1 MILSL
6 CDNPDVLSV
15 FRIIRVLIQI
25 IKIVVPII
33 LIIKGMLSFTHG
45 VTEGEPSKDL
55 STLTKNIIAALLVFF
70 IPTLVFTIADATE
83 FDSSNIITCI
93 KDATDEG
100 VNRAASK
107 RANEYVLIAKNTLN
121 LGYYTQAKTYVNNL
135 KDSATKNS
143 LTSQLNGVKA
153 DLDQA
158 QKEREQRK
166 KEAEAK
172 GAIGGKVDGSGKG
185 WDPSKYTNGGNGNV
199 DIAIR
204 ADGNYTK
211 SEIMD
216 MSESQVRN
224 MSHEEFIKFVAAAA
238 KYVYKEY
245 GGVLPSI
252 TIAQACMES
261 GYGDKFVSNTHNI
274 YGLIGYPED
283 KPQINRLRQFDNFYE
298 ATYYHYAYFEQYS
311 NVYGTFLSA
320 CKSHD
325 VSTAAPE
332 LRKYAGGL
340 TSYGSSI
347 LSIINQYNL
356 TQYDY

>member
-45 VTEGEPSKDL
+45 VTEGEPSKDF
-55 STLTKNIIAALLVFF
+55 SALTKNIIAAILIFF
-70 IPTLVFTIADATE
+70 IPTFVFIIADATE
-83 FDSSNIITCI
+83 FDASNIITCI

-121 LGYYTQAKTYVNNL
+121 LGYYTQAKTYVSNL
-135 KDSATKNS
+135 KDSEIKNS

-153 DLDQA
+153 DLDEA
-158 QKEREQRK
+158 QKERERRK
-166 KEAEAK
+166 KEAEAR
-172 GAIGGKVDGSGKG
+172 GAIGGHVQGGGKG
-185 WDPSKYTNGGNGNV
+185 WDPSKYTDGGSGNI
-199 DIAIR
+199 DIEIR

-216 MSESQVRN
+216 MSERQVRN
-224 MSHEEFIKFVAAAA
+224 MSHDEFIKFVAAAA
-238 KYVYKEY
+238 RYIYKEY

-274 YGLIGYPED
+274 YGLIGYPEN
-283 KPQINRLRQFDNFYE
+283 KPQINRLRKFDNFYE
-298 ATYYHYAYFEQYS
+298 ATYYHQAYFENYS
-311 NVYGTFLSA
+311 DKYSILLNA
-320 CKSHD
+320 CKNHD
-325 VSTAAPE
+325 LETATPE
-332 LRKYAGGL
+332 LRRYAGGL
-340 TSYGSSI
+340 STYGSSI